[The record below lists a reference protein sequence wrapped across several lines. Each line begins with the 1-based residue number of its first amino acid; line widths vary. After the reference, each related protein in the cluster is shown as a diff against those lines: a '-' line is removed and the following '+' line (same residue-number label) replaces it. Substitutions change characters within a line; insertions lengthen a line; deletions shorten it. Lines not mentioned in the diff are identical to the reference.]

1 MAQQNK
7 DTNELIKVR
16 RQKLADLQ
24 AAGKNPFEI
33 MKYDVTHHSKEIKDN
48 FEELEGKEVAVAGR
62 LMFKRVM
69 GKASFCNVQ
78 DLQGGIQA
86 YVARD
91 EIGVESYQDFKKM
104 DIGDIVGIKGKVFAT
119 KTGEKS
125 IHAEEVILLSK
136 SLKPLPEKFHGL
148 TDTDTRYRQ
157 RYVDL
162 IMNEESKEVFNLNE
176 DCEIWVQGQ
185 VTSKGTYES
194 PKMIGTIPKD
204 LLNKSKDEIVAYFKE
219 KYPNKEI
226 ASMNQYE
233 IILGNAQKKEP
244 SKANKYSIEE
254 KDGFIYVYKYDK
266 EGTKSQVEKTDI
278 SVDSLPKS
286 VQEELTSG
294 ILVDNE
300 DDAYSKLEN
309 FGS

>member
-1 MAQQNK
+1 MCEKKKEFSWKIPTLVLLGVIVLSCGIGIGVQIRETQQA
-7 DTNELIKVR
+7 
-16 RQKLADLQ
+16 RQALQ
-24 AAGKNPFEI
+24 A
-33 MKYDVTHHSKEIKDN
+33 SK
-48 FEELEGKEVAVAGR
+48 
-62 LMFKRVM
+62 
-69 GKASFCNVQ
+69 
-78 DLQGGIQA
+78 
-86 YVARD
+86 
-91 EIGVESYQDFKKM
+91 
-104 DIGDIVGIKGKVFAT
+104 
-119 KTGEKS
+119 
-125 IHAEEVILLSK
+125 
-136 SLKPLPEKFHGL
+136 
-148 TDTDTRYRQ
+148 
-157 RYVDL
+157 
-162 IMNEESKEVFNLNE
+162 ESKEVFNLNE

>member
-1 MAQQNK
+1 MFEKKKEFSWKIPTLVLLGVIVLSCGIGIGVQIRETQQA
-7 DTNELIKVR
+7 
-16 RQKLADLQ
+16 RQALQ
-24 AAGKNPFEI
+24 A
-33 MKYDVTHHSKEIKDN
+33 SK
-48 FEELEGKEVAVAGR
+48 
-62 LMFKRVM
+62 
-69 GKASFCNVQ
+69 
-78 DLQGGIQA
+78 
-86 YVARD
+86 
-91 EIGVESYQDFKKM
+91 
-104 DIGDIVGIKGKVFAT
+104 
-119 KTGEKS
+119 
-125 IHAEEVILLSK
+125 
-136 SLKPLPEKFHGL
+136 
-148 TDTDTRYRQ
+148 
-157 RYVDL
+157 
-162 IMNEESKEVFNLNE
+162 ESKEVFNLNE

-286 VQEELTSG
+286 VQEE
-294 ILVDNE
+294 
-300 DDAYSKLEN
+300 
-309 FGS
+309 

>member
-1 MAQQNK
+1 MFEKKKEFSWKIPTLVLLGVIVLSCGIGIGVQIRETQQA
-7 DTNELIKVR
+7 
-16 RQKLADLQ
+16 RQALQ
-24 AAGKNPFEI
+24 A
-33 MKYDVTHHSKEIKDN
+33 SK
-48 FEELEGKEVAVAGR
+48 
-62 LMFKRVM
+62 
-69 GKASFCNVQ
+69 
-78 DLQGGIQA
+78 
-86 YVARD
+86 
-91 EIGVESYQDFKKM
+91 
-104 DIGDIVGIKGKVFAT
+104 
-119 KTGEKS
+119 
-125 IHAEEVILLSK
+125 
-136 SLKPLPEKFHGL
+136 
-148 TDTDTRYRQ
+148 
-157 RYVDL
+157 
-162 IMNEESKEVFNLNE
+162 ESKEVFNLNE

-266 EGTKSQVEKTDI
+266 EGTKKQLEKTDI

-286 VQEELTSG
+286 VQEELADG
-294 ILVDNE
+294 IVVDSE
-300 DDAYSKLEN
+300 EDAYSTLEN
-309 FGS
+309 FES

>member
-1 MAQQNK
+1 MFEKKKEFSWKIPTLVLLGVIVLSCGIGIGVQIRETQQA
-7 DTNELIKVR
+7 
-16 RQKLADLQ
+16 RQALQ
-24 AAGKNPFEI
+24 A
-33 MKYDVTHHSKEIKDN
+33 SK
-48 FEELEGKEVAVAGR
+48 
-62 LMFKRVM
+62 
-69 GKASFCNVQ
+69 
-78 DLQGGIQA
+78 
-86 YVARD
+86 
-91 EIGVESYQDFKKM
+91 
-104 DIGDIVGIKGKVFAT
+104 
-119 KTGEKS
+119 
-125 IHAEEVILLSK
+125 
-136 SLKPLPEKFHGL
+136 
-148 TDTDTRYRQ
+148 
-157 RYVDL
+157 
-162 IMNEESKEVFNLNE
+162 ESKEVFNLNE

-204 LLNKSKDEIVAYFKE
+204 LLNKSKDGIVAYFKE
-219 KYPNKEI
+219 KYTNKEI

>member
-1 MAQQNK
+1 
-7 DTNELIKVR
+7 
-16 RQKLADLQ
+16 
-24 AAGKNPFEI
+24 
-33 MKYDVTHHSKEIKDN
+33 
-48 FEELEGKEVAVAGR
+48 
-62 LMFKRVM
+62 
-69 GKASFCNVQ
+69 
-78 DLQGGIQA
+78 
-86 YVARD
+86 
-91 EIGVESYQDFKKM
+91 
-104 DIGDIVGIKGKVFAT
+104 
-119 KTGEKS
+119 
-125 IHAEEVILLSK
+125 
-136 SLKPLPEKFHGL
+136 
-148 TDTDTRYRQ
+148 
-157 RYVDL
+157 
-162 IMNEESKEVFNLNE
+162 
-176 DCEIWVQGQ
+176 
-185 VTSKGTYES
+185 
-194 PKMIGTIPKD
+194 MIGTIPKD

>member
-1 MAQQNK
+1 MFEKKKEFSWKIPTLVLLGVIVLSCGIGIGVQIRETQQA
-7 DTNELIKVR
+7 
-16 RQKLADLQ
+16 RQALQ
-24 AAGKNPFEI
+24 A
-33 MKYDVTHHSKEIKDN
+33 SK
-48 FEELEGKEVAVAGR
+48 
-62 LMFKRVM
+62 
-69 GKASFCNVQ
+69 
-78 DLQGGIQA
+78 
-86 YVARD
+86 
-91 EIGVESYQDFKKM
+91 
-104 DIGDIVGIKGKVFAT
+104 
-119 KTGEKS
+119 
-125 IHAEEVILLSK
+125 
-136 SLKPLPEKFHGL
+136 
-148 TDTDTRYRQ
+148 
-157 RYVDL
+157 
-162 IMNEESKEVFNLNE
+162 ESKEVFNLNE

-204 LLNKSKDEIVAYFKE
+204 LLNKSKDEIVGYFKE

>member
-1 MAQQNK
+1 MFEKKKEFSWKIPTLVLLGVIVLSCGIGIGVQIRETQQA
-7 DTNELIKVR
+7 
-16 RQKLADLQ
+16 RQALQ
-24 AAGKNPFEI
+24 A
-33 MKYDVTHHSKEIKDN
+33 SK
-48 FEELEGKEVAVAGR
+48 
-62 LMFKRVM
+62 
-69 GKASFCNVQ
+69 
-78 DLQGGIQA
+78 
-86 YVARD
+86 
-91 EIGVESYQDFKKM
+91 
-104 DIGDIVGIKGKVFAT
+104 
-119 KTGEKS
+119 
-125 IHAEEVILLSK
+125 
-136 SLKPLPEKFHGL
+136 
-148 TDTDTRYRQ
+148 
-157 RYVDL
+157 
-162 IMNEESKEVFNLNE
+162 ESKEVFNLNE

-300 DDAYSKLEN
+300 DDAYFKLEN

>member
-1 MAQQNK
+1 MFEKKKEFSWKIPTLVLLGVIVLSCGIGIGVQIRETQQA
-7 DTNELIKVR
+7 
-16 RQKLADLQ
+16 RQALQ
-24 AAGKNPFEI
+24 A
-33 MKYDVTHHSKEIKDN
+33 SK
-48 FEELEGKEVAVAGR
+48 
-62 LMFKRVM
+62 
-69 GKASFCNVQ
+69 
-78 DLQGGIQA
+78 
-86 YVARD
+86 
-91 EIGVESYQDFKKM
+91 
-104 DIGDIVGIKGKVFAT
+104 
-119 KTGEKS
+119 
-125 IHAEEVILLSK
+125 
-136 SLKPLPEKFHGL
+136 
-148 TDTDTRYRQ
+148 
-157 RYVDL
+157 
-162 IMNEESKEVFNLNE
+162 ESKEVFNLNE

-254 KDGFIYVYKYDK
+254 KDWFIYVYKYDK

>member
-1 MAQQNK
+1 MFEKKKEFSWKIPTLVLLGVIVLSCGIGIGVQIRETQQA
-7 DTNELIKVR
+7 
-16 RQKLADLQ
+16 RQALQ
-24 AAGKNPFEI
+24 A
-33 MKYDVTHHSKEIKDN
+33 SK
-48 FEELEGKEVAVAGR
+48 
-62 LMFKRVM
+62 
-69 GKASFCNVQ
+69 
-78 DLQGGIQA
+78 
-86 YVARD
+86 
-91 EIGVESYQDFKKM
+91 
-104 DIGDIVGIKGKVFAT
+104 
-119 KTGEKS
+119 
-125 IHAEEVILLSK
+125 
-136 SLKPLPEKFHGL
+136 
-148 TDTDTRYRQ
+148 
-157 RYVDL
+157 
-162 IMNEESKEVFNLNE
+162 ESKEVFNLNE

-254 KDGFIYVYKYDK
+254 KDGFIYVYKYNK

>member
-1 MAQQNK
+1 MFEKKKEFSWKIPTLVLLGVIVLSCGIGIGVQIRETQQA
-7 DTNELIKVR
+7 
-16 RQKLADLQ
+16 RQALQ
-24 AAGKNPFEI
+24 A
-33 MKYDVTHHSKEIKDN
+33 SK
-48 FEELEGKEVAVAGR
+48 
-62 LMFKRVM
+62 
-69 GKASFCNVQ
+69 
-78 DLQGGIQA
+78 
-86 YVARD
+86 
-91 EIGVESYQDFKKM
+91 
-104 DIGDIVGIKGKVFAT
+104 
-119 KTGEKS
+119 
-125 IHAEEVILLSK
+125 
-136 SLKPLPEKFHGL
+136 
-148 TDTDTRYRQ
+148 
-157 RYVDL
+157 
-162 IMNEESKEVFNLNE
+162 ESKEVFNLNE

-278 SVDSLPKS
+278 SVDALPKS

>member
-1 MAQQNK
+1 MFEKKKEFSWKIPTLVLLGVIVLSCGIGIGVQIRETQQA
-7 DTNELIKVR
+7 
-16 RQKLADLQ
+16 RQALQ
-24 AAGKNPFEI
+24 A
-33 MKYDVTHHSKEIKDN
+33 SK
-48 FEELEGKEVAVAGR
+48 
-62 LMFKRVM
+62 
-69 GKASFCNVQ
+69 
-78 DLQGGIQA
+78 
-86 YVARD
+86 
-91 EIGVESYQDFKKM
+91 
-104 DIGDIVGIKGKVFAT
+104 
-119 KTGEKS
+119 
-125 IHAEEVILLSK
+125 
-136 SLKPLPEKFHGL
+136 
-148 TDTDTRYRQ
+148 
-157 RYVDL
+157 
-162 IMNEESKEVFNLNE
+162 ESKEVFNLNE

-300 DDAYSKLEN
+300 DDASSKLEN